1 MVVRVASSATY
12 YGRETRMSS
21 QPGKRVFRVAQNEGA
36 ITWRVEE
43 LWDGGV
49 VRGPFGA
56 KEYAVRREQNIAKE
70 QGFFDALVL
79 EDASGQASEKPVISC
94 FEKAP
99 GGEWRCIDPVSLNVG
114 KATIIV
120 GKGTT
125 FKRGVPFMGM
135 DVAKWLDELPRS

>member
-1 MVVRVASSATY
+1 
-12 YGRETRMSS
+12 MSS
-21 QPGKRVFRVAQNEGA
+21 QARARVYRVVLNEGT
-36 ITWRVEE
+36 ITWRIEE

-56 KEYAVRREQNIAKE
+56 REYAIRREQNIARE

-79 EDASGQASEKPVISC
+79 EDVGGQTAERPAISC

-99 GGEWRCIDPVSLNVG
+99 GGVWQCIDPVSLNIG
-114 KATIIV
+114 NATIVV

-125 FKRGVPFMGM
+125 FKRGIPFMGM
-135 DVAKWLDELPRS
+135 DVAKWLDEQTKT